1 MTSPYTAENMLIFWL
16 YIIYVFPPTQFRTKK
31 NWDKYISMKISTSTH
46 PLLLQNPSV
55 MIFKKS
61 HEEFTD

>member
-1 MTSPYTAENMLIFWL
+1 MSSHPHSSE
-16 YIIYVFPPTQFRTKK
+16 QKK
-31 NWDKYISMKISTSTH
+31 IWDKYISMKISTSTY

>member
-1 MTSPYTAENMLIFWL
+1 MSSHPHSSE
-16 YIIYVFPPTQFRTKK
+16 QKK

-55 MIFKKS
+55 MIFKKN

>member
-1 MTSPYTAENMLIFWL
+1 MSSHPHSSE
-16 YIIYVFPPTQFRTKK
+16 QKK

-61 HEEFTD
+61 HEEFTDSLLLFEFIYSI